1 MQNQN
6 IMLIKV
12 MTRMMVDRR
21 TMVIMAPF
29 VFRLLLAAVPTTS
42 DH

>member
-12 MTRMMVDRR
+12 MTRMMADRR

-29 VFRLLLAAVPTTS
+29 VFRLSLAAVPTTS